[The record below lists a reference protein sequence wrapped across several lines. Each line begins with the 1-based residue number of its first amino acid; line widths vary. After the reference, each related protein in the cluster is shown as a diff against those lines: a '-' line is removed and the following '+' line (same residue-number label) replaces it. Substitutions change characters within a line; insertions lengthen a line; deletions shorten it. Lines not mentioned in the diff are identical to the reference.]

1 VSLKFSLR
9 LNSDLCGVRRA
20 VELAETAEKA
30 GFDIFWYCQD
40 LFKRDA
46 WIVLSAAAMSTER
59 IGLGTAIVN
68 PYTSHVSEIAMRA
81 ATLQEL
87 SGGRFHL
94 GIGVGAPET
103 LEWAGIHVSKP
114 VTGLVQ
120 AVKELKLLFSNELD
134 GTREKAFL
142 RFDYGRYNIPIYIGG
157 QGKRLAHLMGELGD
171 GGLPLLVPPEAA
183 GRFLNWIREGAEKV
197 SRDVSSLDISGCIWY
212 CIGERYDDIIDNH
225 GLRKLTAYYGPMLSD
240 ELLATAGLSREVFK
254 MVDVNSLDMPENLI
268 TGMMKMA
275 VTGTFDDVDG
285 VVRRLRTLQSLGLTH
300 FNIGPPLG
308 DDPAKVLEF
317 TAEVIKRIKSR

>member
-1 VSLKFSLR
+1 MALKFSLR
-9 LNSDLCGVRRA
+9 LNSDVCGVRRA
-20 VELAETAEKA
+20 VELAETAEEA
-30 GFDIFWYCQD
+30 GFDIFWYCED

-103 LEWAGIHVSKP
+103 LEWAGIHVNKP
-114 VTGLVQ
+114 VAGLVQ
-120 AVKELKLLFSNELD
+120 AVKELRQLFTHELTD
-134 GTREKAFL
+134 MGEKAVL
-142 RFDYGRYNIPIYIGG
+142 RFDYGRHNIPIYIGG

-171 GGLPLLVPPEAA
+171 GGLPLLVPPEAV
-183 GRFLNWIREGAEKV
+183 GKFLHWIRQGAEKV
-197 SRDVSSLDISGCIWY
+197 SRNVSSLDISGCIWY
-212 CIGERYDDIIDNH
+212 CIGETYDDIIDNH
-225 GLRKLTAYYGPMLSD
+225 GLRKLTTYYGPMLSD
-240 ELLATAGLSREVFK
+240 ELLDTAGLSRDGFK
-254 MVDVNSLDMPENLI
+254 MLSVNSGMSEKLVE
-268 TGMMKMA
+268 GMMKLA

-285 VVRRLRTLQSLGLTH
+285 VVGKLRTLQSLGLTH

-317 TAEVIKRIKSR
+317 TAEVIKRLKSG

>member
-1 VSLKFSLR
+1 VALKFSLR
-9 LNSDLCGVRRA
+9 LNSDVCSVRRA
-20 VELAETAEKA
+20 VELAETAEEA
-30 GFDIFWYCQD
+30 GFDIFWYCED

-46 WIVLSAAAMSTER
+46 WIVLTAAAMSTER

-114 VTGLVQ
+114 VAGLVQ
-120 AVKELKLLFSNELD
+120 AVKELKQLFSNELAD
-134 GTREKAFL
+134 IREKAIL
-142 RFDYGRYNIPIYIGG
+142 RFDYGGYKIPIYIGG
-157 QGKRLAHLMGELGD
+157 QGKRLAHLMGTLGD
-171 GGLPLLVPPEAA
+171 GGLPLLVPPETV
-183 GRFLNWIREGAEKV
+183 GKFLQWIREGAENV

-212 CIGERYDDIIDNH
+212 CIGETDDAIIDNQ
-225 GLRKLTAYYGPMLSD
+225 GLRRLTAYYGPMLSD

-254 MVDVNSLDMPENLI
+254 MLAVNSLDMPEKL
-268 TGMMKMA
+268 TREMMKLA

-285 VVRRLRTLQSLGLTH
+285 VVRRLRTLQSFGLTH

-317 TAEVIKRIKSR
+317 TAEVIRRIKRG